1 MFVTNF
7 LQILFQIAQFII
19 LNYNL
24 YFNVIHYIEILE
36 ILN

>member
-24 YFNVIHYIEILE
+24 YFNVIHYIFI
-36 ILN
+36 I

>member
-1 MFVTNF
+1 MFITNF